1 MDSKIAIDV
10 LKNKEL
16 SATKMAEGVY
26 DSKKHPYS
34 NLDIFVENLCN
45 DCNISYGRSP
55 AKYNTIISKII
66 EEVNKW

>member
-1 MDSKIAIDV
+1 MDPNIAIDV

-16 SATKMAEGVY
+16 SAIKMAEGIY

-34 NLDIFVENLCN
+34 NLDILVENLCN
-45 DCNISYGRSP
+45 DCNIPYGRSP

-66 EEVNKW
+66 EEANK